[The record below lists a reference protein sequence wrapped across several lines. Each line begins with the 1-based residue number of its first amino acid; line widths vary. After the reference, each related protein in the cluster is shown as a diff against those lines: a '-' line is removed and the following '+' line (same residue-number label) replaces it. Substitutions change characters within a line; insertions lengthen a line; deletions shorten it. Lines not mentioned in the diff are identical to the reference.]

1 MTAEIAV
8 FNRTAIALAADSA
21 VTMNLGTNQKIYN
34 NAEKLFQ
41 LSKSFPVGIMIYNDA
56 QLTGAPWELIIK
68 AYRTHFESQSPV
80 ELDTIGNYAES
91 LFDFISNEHTIFTQH
106 LQNEYFEYVFRS
118 LVLHPLMKLVQDIDI
133 AQVLQ
138 TQAADVS
145 IDYFHEKLHERVTD
159 QISRANTKN
168 YYDNFSQDDLS
179 DARAYCD
186 GFTLPI
192 ISQLIPPSM
201 ETGLYPE
208 KLISSISELF
218 SLTICKQMDLDSYT
232 GLVIAGYG
240 KTQFYPDLKAYKIY
254 GIFFGKV
261 MKVLDEGKCKGD
273 QPYSAIIPFAQ
284 EDEVHTFI
292 QGASQ
297 QILSYHVDLYN
308 ESFNLMRIALTNE
321 LTSQNN
327 SISSEQIH
335 EVLDRHHEEF
345 LTYFGAKRSEYL
357 SLNYIQKVTAML
369 SSLAKVDL
377 AYMAESLVNLT
388 AFKRKV
394 SYDSDTVGGP
404 IDVAVIS
411 KGDGFIWIK
420 RKHYFQKELNAHYF
434 KKS

>member
-56 QLTGAPWELIIK
+56 QLTGAPWELVIK
-68 AYRTHFESQSPV
+68 AYRAHFESQNPD
-80 ELDTIGNYAES
+80 ELDTITNYAES
-91 LFDFISNEHTIFTQH
+91 LFDFIASEQSIFTQH

-118 LVLHPLMKLVQDIDI
+118 LVLHPLTKLVQDIDI

-138 TQAADVS
+138 TQVVDVS
-145 IDYFHEKLHERVTD
+145 IDYFHEKLHERVTT
-159 QISRANTKN
+159 QIEWANSREF
-168 YYDNFSQDDLS
+168 YDSFSELDLNN
-179 DARAYCD
+179 ARAYCEA
-186 GFTLPI
+186 FTLPI
-192 ISQLIPPSM
+192 ISQLIPPNM
-201 ETGLYPE
+201 DTGLYPD
-208 KLISSISELF
+208 KLISSVTELF

-292 QGASQ
+292 QGASKQ
-297 QILSYHVDLYN
+297 VLAYHVDLYD
-308 ESFNLMRIALTNE
+308 EGFNLMKIAITNE
-321 LTSQNN
+321 LTSLSN

-335 EVLDRHHEEF
+335 QILDQHHLDF
-345 LTYFGAKRSEYL
+345 LSSFGTKRKEYL
-357 SLNYIQKVTAML
+357 AVNYIQKVTAML

-420 RKHYFQKELNAHYF
+420 RKHYFHKELNAHYF